1 LGSSDAVALGAEDVD
16 FESIAFKALY
26 IASSSAVSF
35 ESFDLVDWT
44 LEAGSPNAA
53 GFCAKEVEIEE
64 VGAGFGAEEVKA
76 DDDAAGLD
84 AEGVEDTGFVEA

>member
-1 LGSSDAVALGAEDVD
+1 LGSCDAVALDAEDVG

-44 LEAGSPNAA
+44 LEAGSSDAP
-53 GFCAKEVEIEE
+53 GFCAEEVKIEE
-64 VGAGFGAEEVKA
+64 VGAGFGAEEVEA
-76 DDDAAGLD
+76 DDAAAGLG

>member
-1 LGSSDAVALGAEDVD
+1 LVSCDAVALGAEDVD

-44 LEAGSPNAA
+44 LEAGSSDAP
-53 GFCAKEVEIEE
+53 GFCAEEVEIEE
-64 VGAGFGAEEVKA
+64 VGAGFGAEEVEA
-76 DDDAAGLD
+76 DDDATGLG
-84 AEGVEDTGFVEA
+84 AEGAEDTGFVEA